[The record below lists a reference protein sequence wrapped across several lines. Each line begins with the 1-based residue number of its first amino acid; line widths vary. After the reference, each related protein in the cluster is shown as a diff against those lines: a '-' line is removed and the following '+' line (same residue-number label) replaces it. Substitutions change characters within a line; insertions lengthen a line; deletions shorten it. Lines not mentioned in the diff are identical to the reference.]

1 MVSFVGAGPGAE
13 DLITVRGMRLL
24 EKADVIIYAGSLVSD
39 SLLSWAK
46 EDCQIYNSARM
57 SLDEVIAVI
66 KAAAEKEQNIVRL
79 HTGDPS
85 VYGAIREQM
94 DHLEELGIAY
104 EVVPGVSS
112 FCGAAAALKAEYTLP
127 NVSQS
132 VIITRMEGRT
142 KVPEL
147 EKLSELSKHRA
158 TMVIFLSASMTDLVS
173 QELIKGGYEADTP
186 AAIVYKA
193 TWPEEKV
200 LRCTVGT
207 LNQCAK
213 ENHITNHALIT
224 VGYFLGKDYELSKLY
239 DAGFSTGFRDASRK
253 ETLKVSFIAFSDKG
267 KKLAKEIAD
276 GLIAEQNV
284 EITDIYR
291 CQEGG
296 LNAWSAKHFRQDD
309 ALIYVGACGIATR
322 AIAPYINHKT
332 VDPAVIVVDEL
343 GKNVIPLLS
352 GHIGGANRLSEVIA
366 KRLGTNASIT
376 TATDI
381 NGVWSIDTWATDMG
395 MTIQNPEYIKVVSSK
410 LLAGKNIVIESC
422 IKLEGTEGLEETEET
437 KGRNGL
443 PKQVTM
449 KENANDSSDVLITY
463 NKVNADQLVLIPRV
477 LSLGIGCKK
486 GTRLEDI
493 QALWEEIAGL
503 HNLDTRAVKQ
513 MNSIDIKADEK
524 AIIEF
529 ADYLGVKLKTYSA
542 EALNSLEG
550 TYSESKFVR
559 SVAGV
564 DCVCERSAVMG
575 AKAYDDSSL
584 IVRKTAKNG
593 VTIAVAVS
601 GFCRV

>member
-39 SLLSWAK
+39 KLLSFGK
-46 EDCQIYNSARM
+46 ENCQIYNSAKM
-57 SLDEVIAVI
+57 SLDDVIEVI
-66 KAAAEKEQNIVRL
+66 KAAEEKKENTVRL

-85 VYGAIREQM
+85 VYGAIKEQM
-94 DHLEELGIAY
+94 DRLDALGIEY

-142 KVPEL
+142 KVPES
-147 EKLSELSKHRA
+147 EKLSELAKHRT

-173 QELIKGGYEADTP
+173 EELIKGGYEADTP

-207 LNQCAK
+207 LNQCAR
-213 ENHITNHALIT
+213 ENKITNHALIT
-224 VGYFLGKDYELSKLY
+224 VGNFLGNDYELSKLY
-239 DAGFSTGFRDASRK
+239 DSGFSTGFRDASSR
-253 ETLKVSFIAFSDKG
+253 EILKVSLVAFSDKG
-267 KKLAKEIAD
+267 EALSKKIAD
-276 GLIAEQNV
+276 WLRLEQNV

-291 CQEGG
+291 CKEGG
-296 LNAWSAKHFRQDD
+296 LNAWTARHFRQDD

-332 VDPAVIVVDEL
+332 VDPAVVVIDEL

-352 GHIGGANRLSEVIA
+352 GHIGGANRLSKIIA
-366 KRLGTNASIT
+366 DKLGANAGIT

-381 NGVWSIDTWATDMG
+381 NGVWAVDTWAKSKG
-395 MTIQNPEYIKVVSSK
+395 MTIKNPEYIKSVSSK
-410 LLAGKNIVIESC
+410 LLSGKNII
-422 IKLEGTEGLEETEET
+422 IKSFAKIEGLPE
-437 KGRNGL
+437 
-443 PKQVTM
+443 QVNV
-449 KENANDSSDVLITY
+449 KEDDSDLSDVLVTY
-463 NKVNADQLVLIPRV
+463 NNIDADKLVLVPKV
-477 LSLGIGCKK
+477 LNLGIGCKK
-486 GTRLEDI
+486 GTAYKDI
-493 QALWEEIAGL
+493 EALWKEVAGL
-503 HNLDTRAVKQ
+503 HNLETKAIKQ
-513 MNSIDIKADEK
+513 INSIDIKADEK
-524 AIIEF
+524 GLIEF
-529 ADYLGVKLKTYSA
+529 ANSLGVELITYS
-542 EALNSLEG
+542 EKTLNSLEG
-550 TYSESKFVR
+550 SFSQSEFVR

-575 AKAYDDSSL
+575 AKGHDDSCL
-584 IVRKTAKNG
+584 IVRKTAMNG
-593 VTIAVAVS
+593 VTIAVAIEEKV
-601 GFCRV
+601 

>member
-1 MVSFVGAGPGAE
+1 MVSFVGAGPGAV

-39 SLLSWAK
+39 KLLNWAK
-46 EDCQIYNSARM
+46 EDCQIYNSAKM
-57 SLDEVIAVI
+57 SLDDVIEVV
-66 KAAAEKEQNIVRL
+66 KEAAAKEQNIVRL

-94 DHLEELGIAY
+94 DRLDELGIQY

-147 EKLSELSKHRA
+147 EKISEFAKHRA
-158 TMVIFLSASMTDLVS
+158 TMVIFLSASMTDLVA
-173 QELIKGGYEADTP
+173 QELIKGGYGADTP

-200 LRCTVGT
+200 IRCTVGT
-207 LNQCAK
+207 LNKSAK
-213 ENHITNHALIT
+213 ENNITNHALIT
-224 VGYFLGKDYELSKLY
+224 VGYFLGNDYELSKLY
-239 DAGFSTGFRDASRK
+239 DSGFSTGYRDASSK
-253 ETLKVSFIAFSDKG
+253 EIMKVSIISFSDRGELLSKTVAN
-267 KKLAKEIAD
+267 L
-276 GLIAEQNV
+276 LEQESNI

-291 CQEGG
+291 CVEGG
-296 LNAWSAKHFRQDD
+296 LNEWSAKHFRQDD

-352 GHIGGANRLSEVIA
+352 GHIGGANKLSEIIA
-366 KRLGTNASIT
+366 EKLGANASIT

-381 NGVWSIDTWATDMG
+381 NGVWAVDTWATSKG
-395 MTIQNPEYIKVVSSK
+395 MTIKNPESIKVVSSK
-410 LLAGKNIVIESC
+410 LLNGKNISIESC
-422 IKLEGTEGLEETEET
+422 IKIEGLPE
-437 KGRNGL
+437 
-443 PKQVTM
+443 QVTVT
-449 KENANDSSDVLITY
+449 NAGDNCSDVLVTCTNIDLE
-463 NKVNADQLVLIPRV
+463 KLILIPKV
-477 LSLGIGCKK
+477 LSVGIGCKK
-486 GTRLEDI
+486 GTSLEDI
-493 QALWEEIAGL
+493 QALWNEVIGL
-503 HNLDTRAVKQ
+503 HNFDTRAIKQ
-513 MNSIDIKADEK
+513 INSIDLKEK
-524 AIIEF
+524 EVGLIEF
-529 ADYLGVKLKTYSA
+529 ANSLGVKFKTYSA
-542 EALNSLEG
+542 DELNSLEG
-550 TYSESKFVR
+550 SYSKSEFVQ
-559 SVAGV
+559 SIAGV

-575 AKAYDDSSL
+575 AEAHDDSSL

-593 VTIAVAVS
+593 VTIAVALQEQI
-601 GFCRV
+601 

>member
-39 SLLSWAK
+39 KLLGWAK
-46 EDCQIYNSARM
+46 EECQIYNSAKM
-57 SLDEVIAVI
+57 SLDDVIDVI
-66 KAAAEKEQNIVRL
+66 KAAAEKKQNIVRL

-94 DHLEELGIAY
+94 DRLDELKIEY

-147 EKLSELSKHRA
+147 EKISEFAKHRA

-213 ENHITNHALIT
+213 ENNITNHALIT
-224 VGYFLGKDYELSKLY
+224 VGYFLGNDYELSKLY
-239 DAGFSTGFRDASRK
+239 DSSFSTGYRDASSK
-253 ETLKVSFIAFSDKG
+253 ETLKVSLIAFSDKG
-267 KKLAKEIAD
+267 EQLSQTIAD
-276 GLIAEQNV
+276 WLKLEQNI
-284 EITDIYR
+284 EITDVYR
-291 CQEGG
+291 CEEGG

-352 GHIGGANRLSEVIA
+352 GHIGGANKLSEVIA
-366 KRLGTNASIT
+366 DRLGANASIT

-381 NGVWSIDTWATDMG
+381 NGVWAVDSWATSKG
-395 MTIQNPEYIKVVSSK
+395 MTIKNPEYIKVVSSK
-410 LLAGKNIVIESC
+410 LLSGKSINIESC
-422 IKLEGTEGLEETEET
+422 
-437 KGRNGL
+437 
-443 PKQVTM
+443 
-449 KENANDSSDVLITY
+449 DVLITY
-463 NKVNADQLVLIPRV
+463 NNVDADKLVLIPKV
-477 LSLGIGCKK
+477 LSIGIGCKK
-486 GTRLEDI
+486 ETALEDI
-493 QALWEEIAGL
+493 QVLWKEICSQY
-503 HNLDTRAVKQ
+503 NFDTKAIKQ
-513 MNSIDIKADEK
+513 ISSIDIKSDEK
-524 AIIEF
+524 GLIEF
-529 ADYLGVKLKTYSA
+529 ANSLGVKFKTYSA
-542 EALNSLEG
+542 DELNSLEG
-550 TYSESKFVR
+550 SYSQSEFVK
-559 SVAGV
+559 SIAGV

-575 AKAYDDSSL
+575 AQSHDDSCL
-584 IVRKTAKNG
+584 IVRKTSKNG
-593 VTIAVAVS
+593 VTIAVALQEEI
-601 GFCRV
+601 

>member
-39 SLLSWAK
+39 KLLGWAK
-46 EDCQIYNSARM
+46 EECQIYNSAKM
-57 SLDEVIAVI
+57 SLDDVIDVI
-66 KAAAEKEQNIVRL
+66 KAAAEKNQNIVRL

-94 DHLEELGIAY
+94 DRLDELKIEY

-147 EKLSELSKHRA
+147 EKISEFAKHRA

-213 ENHITNHALIT
+213 ENNITNHALIT
-224 VGYFLGKDYELSKLY
+224 VGYFLGNDYELSKLY
-239 DAGFSTGFRDASRK
+239 DSSFSTGYRDASSK
-253 ETLKVSFIAFSDKG
+253 ETLKVSLIAFSDKG
-267 KKLAKEIAD
+267 EQLSQTIAD
-276 GLIAEQNV
+276 WLKSEHNI
-284 EITDIYR
+284 EITDVYR
-291 CQEGG
+291 CEEGG

-352 GHIGGANRLSEVIA
+352 GHIGGANKLSEVIA
-366 KRLGTNASIT
+366 DRLGANASIT

-381 NGVWSIDTWATDMG
+381 NGVWAVDTLATSKG
-395 MTIQNPEYIKVVSSK
+395 MTIKNPEYIKTVSSK
-410 LLAGKNIVIESC
+410 LLSGKSINIESC
-422 IKLEGTEGLEETEET
+422 
-437 KGRNGL
+437 
-443 PKQVTM
+443 
-449 KENANDSSDVLITY
+449 DVLITY
-463 NKVNADQLVLIPRV
+463 NKVDADKLVLIPKV
-477 LSLGIGCKK
+477 LSIGIGCKK
-486 GTRLEDI
+486 ETALEDI
-493 QALWEEIAGL
+493 QVLWKEICSQY
-503 HNLDTRAVKQ
+503 NLDTKAIKQ
-513 MNSIDIKADEK
+513 ISSIDIKSDEK
-524 AIIEF
+524 GLIEF
-529 ADYLGVKLKTYSA
+529 ANSLGVKFKTYSA
-542 EALNSLEG
+542 DELNSLEG
-550 TYSESKFVR
+550 SYSQSEFVK
-559 SVAGV
+559 SIAGV

-575 AKAYDDSSL
+575 AQSHDDSCL
-584 IVRKTAKNG
+584 IVRKTSRNG
-593 VTIAVAVS
+593 VTIAVALQEEI
-601 GFCRV
+601 

>member
-39 SLLSWAK
+39 KLLGWAK
-46 EDCQIYNSARM
+46 EECQIYNSAKM
-57 SLDEVIAVI
+57 SLDDVIDVI
-66 KAAAEKEQNIVRL
+66 KAAAEKNQNIVRL

-94 DHLEELGIAY
+94 DRLDELGIEY

-147 EKLSELSKHRA
+147 EKISEFAKHRA
-158 TMVIFLSASMTDLVS
+158 TMVIFLSVSMTDLVS

-193 TWPEEKV
+193 SWPEEKV
-200 LRCTVGT
+200 LRCSVGT

-224 VGYFLGKDYELSKLY
+224 VGYFLGNDYELSKLY
-239 DAGFSTGFRDASRK
+239 DSSFSTGYRDASSK
-253 ETLKVSFIAFSDKG
+253 ETLKVSLIAFSDKG
-267 KKLAKEIAD
+267 EQLSQTIAD
-276 GLIAEQNV
+276 WLKSEQNI
-284 EITDIYR
+284 EITDVYR
-291 CQEGG
+291 CEEGG

-352 GHIGGANRLSEVIA
+352 GHIGGANKLSEILA
-366 KRLGTNASIT
+366 DRLGANASIT

-381 NGVWSIDTWATDMG
+381 NGVWAVDTWATSKG
-395 MTIQNPEYIKVVSSK
+395 MTIKNPEYIKTVSSK
-410 LLAGKNIVIESC
+410 LLSGKSIYIESC
-422 IKLEGTEGLEETEET
+422 VMIED
-437 KGRNGL
+437 L
-443 PKQVTM
+443 PEQVNCSNTGSRGY
-449 KENANDSSDVLITY
+449 DLLITY
-463 NKVNADQLVLIPRV
+463 NNVDADKLVLIPKV
-477 LSLGIGCKK
+477 LSIGIGCKK
-486 GTRLEDI
+486 ETALEDI
-493 QALWEEIAGL
+493 QVLWKEIC
-503 HNLDTRAVKQ
+503 NQYNFDTKAIKQ
-513 MNSIDIKADEK
+513 INSIDIKSDEK
-524 AIIEF
+524 GLIEF
-529 ADYLGVKLKTYSA
+529 ANSLGVKFKTYSA
-542 EALNSLEG
+542 DELNSLEG
-550 TYSESKFVR
+550 SYSQSEFVK
-559 SVAGV
+559 SIAGV

-575 AKAYDDSSL
+575 AQSHDDSCL
-584 IVRKTAKNG
+584 IVRKTSRNG
-593 VTIAVAVS
+593 VTIAVALPEEI
-601 GFCRV
+601 